1 MAKKPS
7 NQTPIRKRPTKK
19 TADAIAFFKDKKS
32 AVELLEAG
40 DGRRKLQISPTAGQT
55 TLSDRFY
62 NAIEGKGK
70 YVALGITTAIVS
82 LAIYWM
88 MMQ

>member
-19 TADAIAFFKDKKS
+19 TADAIAFFKGKKS

-40 DGRRKLQISPTAGQT
+40 DGRKKLKVSPTAGRET
-55 TLSDRFY
+55 WNDKFF

-82 LAIYWM
+82 LAVYWM
-88 MMQ
+88 MVQ